1 MSKFT
6 ASTIGVSAFA
16 LLGIQEKQVET
27 EITNRAEE
35 IAVAREV
42 DTKLSKLW
50 SEFYKYRVFAN
61 DAAKYLKQYEARG
74 QQRWANETRKSL
86 ETYNLHL
93 DGLRTQIAEIEENE
107 YKGWA
112 RFYLVQHIHSNVH
125 CSSFRPTTVI
135 GWLPEVSGLTEVE
148 AVEIYGKQLC
158 TICFK
163 SAPVEE
169 SK

>member
-1 MSKFT
+1 M
-6 ASTIGVSAFA
+6 
-16 LLGIQEKQVET
+16 EVE
-27 EITNRAEE
+27 IKDRAAE

-61 DAAKYLKQYEARG
+61 NAAKYLKQYEARG
-74 QQRWANETRKSL
+74 QKRWADESRKSL

-93 DGLRTQIAEIEENE
+93 DGLRAQIAEIEENE
-107 YKGWA
+107 YTGWT
-112 RFYLVQHIHSNVH
+112 RFYLVQHIHRNVY

-135 GWLPEVSGLTEVE
+135 GWLPDVSGLTEVE

-169 SK
+169 VK